1 MSNVEQGILKVE
13 VLGVATAFYFVIR
26 HSAVRFDIT
35 RSAPVLTWRFLVGYW
50 IFNSSPV
57 AETALR

>member
-26 HSAVRFDIT
+26 HSLFDILRFDST
-35 RSAPVLTWRFLVGYW
+35 SRGEAVS
-50 IFNSSPV
+50 
-57 AETALR
+57 